1 MHINPL
7 NDAENLR
14 QQRNLTNSQKRNNL
28 STKEGV
34 VVNSTVKE
42 GLSEA
47 KSNYM
52 ISDEISMPAQ
62 LYTDK
67 KIVDKKL
74 LPLSAIVLGVMS
86 SIAILTG
93 FVNHSAK
100 IAKNL
105 AKEKWLPAL
114 TRNVNINSEY
124 SQVMYHMVQSL
135 LH

>member
-74 LPLSAIVLGVMS
+74 YY
-86 SIAILTG
+86 T
-93 FVNHSAK
+93 
-100 IAKNL
+100 
-105 AKEKWLPAL
+105 
-114 TRNVNINSEY
+114 
-124 SQVMYHMVQSL
+124 
-135 LH
+135 

>member
-67 KIVDKKL
+67 KL
-74 LPLSAIVLGVMS
+74 LI
-86 SIAILTG
+86 
-93 FVNHSAK
+93 
-100 IAKNL
+100 KNCY
-105 AKEKWLPAL
+105 
-114 TRNVNINSEY
+114 R
-124 SQVMYHMVQSL
+124 
-135 LH
+135 